1 MKLRR
6 FFVALLLAL
15 FSLQTLNITAF
26 AEEGMW
32 PFNNVP
38 RAEIK
43 KKYGFEI
50 TDEWLNKVRLASVR
64 FNNGGSGSFV
74 SPNGL
79 VLTNYH
85 IVEDIVGEVSTPEK
99 DLAKEGFLAKTQAD
113 EIKAPS
119 LELNV
124 LMSIEDVTNRVN
136 AAVKANASDAEAFA
150 ARRAETSAIEA
161 ESLKAT
167 GLRSDVVTLYQ
178 GGQYNLYRYKK
189 YTDVRLV
196 FVPEFQ
202 AAFFGGDPDNFNFPR
217 FNIDMALVRVY
228 ENGQPVHPENYFKWS
243 TAGAKEGSL
252 VFVTGNPGS
261 TSRLNIVAHLEEL
274 RDTSIP
280 IILRLLERR
289 EAVLKKYMAMG
300 DEQTRQ
306 AQNELNS
313 VQNSL
318 KVYRGQIA
326 GLKDKELLARKMK
339 EEAALRKSIAAN
351 PERQKMY
358 GDAWDA
364 ITKAHQ
370 TYPSYIR
377 ERRIFDQ
384 AAGFNSVLF
393 SFARG
398 LVRLAAEN
406 QKPNAE
412 RLLEYTDAR
421 RASLELALYS
431 PAPIHEDFEK
441 LKLADSLG
449 FMVELL
455 GADHPLVKQV
465 LDGKTPE
472 ARAEELV
479 SGTKLKDPAYRKEL
493 AAGGQKAIDESTDP
507 MIVVARTI
515 DAKARELRKRYE
527 SEVIGVERAN
537 YAKIARA
544 LFETEGTKMYPDAT
558 FTLRLSYGSVQ
569 GYMENGKNVPPF
581 TTLGGLFARSDSFK
595 RAFPYNLPAR
605 WYEKKSA
612 IDLNTPFNF
621 VSTNDIIGGNSG
633 SPTINQNG
641 ELVGLIFDG
650 NIQSLVGDF
659 MYDGSVNRAI
669 SVDSRG
675 MLEVLKKVFN
685 ATDVVAELTGQQ
697 GTQKSQS
704 ATGF

>member
-1 MKLRR
+1 MRLRR
-6 FFVALLLAL
+6 LLSALLLAL
-15 FSLQTLNITAF
+15 FSLQTLHITAL
-26 AEEGMW
+26 ADEGMW

-43 KKYGFEI
+43 KKYGFDV
-50 TDEWLNKVRLASVR
+50 TDEWLKKVQMASVR

-99 DLAKEGFLAKTQAD
+99 DLAKEGFVARTRAE

-124 LMSIEDVTNRVN
+124 LESIEDVTSRVN
-136 AAVKANASDAEAFA
+136 GAVKDGMKDAEAFA
-150 ARRAETSAIEA
+150 ARRAETAAIET
-161 ESLKAT
+161 ESTKAT

-228 ENGQPVHPENYFKWS
+228 ENGQPVKPESYFKWS
-243 TAGAKEGSL
+243 TAGVKEGNL

-261 TSRLNIVAHLEEL
+261 TSRLDTVAHLEQL

-300 DEQTRQ
+300 EEQTRQ

-318 KVYRGQIA
+318 KVYRGQVK
-326 GLKDKELLARKMK
+326 GLKDPALIARKQK
-339 EEAALRKSIAAN
+339 EEQALRKAIADN

-358 GDAWDA
+358 GEAWDA
-364 ITKAHQ
+364 IAKAHS
-370 TYPSYIR
+370 TYPSFIKD
-377 ERRIFDQ
+377 RRIFEQ
-384 AAGFNSVLF
+384 MGGFNSELF
-393 SFARG
+393 YFART
-398 LVRLAAEN
+398 LVRLADES
-406 QKPNAE
+406 QKPNNE
-412 RLLEYTDAR
+412 RLPEYTDAR
-421 RASLELALYS
+421 RASLELGLYS
-431 PAPIHEDFEK
+431 PAPIHEDFEV
-441 LKLADSLG
+441 LKLTDSLG

-455 GADHPLVKQV
+455 GADNDLVKQV
-465 LDGKTPE
+465 LAGKTPE
-472 ARAEELV
+472 ARAKEMIL
-479 SGTKLKDPAYRKEL
+479 GTKLGDVAVRKEL
-493 AAGGQKAIDESTDP
+493 AAGGKAAIDASTDP
-507 MIVVARTI
+507 MIVVARMI
-515 DAKARELRKRYE
+515 DAKAREVRKRYE
-527 SEVIGVERAN
+527 SEVTGVERSN

-558 FTLRLSYGSVQ
+558 FTLRLSYGAVE
-569 GYMENGKNVPPF
+569 GYMENGKKVPPF

-595 RAFPYNLPAR
+595 HEFPYNLPER
-605 WYEKKSA
+605 WTEKKSA
-612 IDLNTPFNF
+612 LNLNTPFNF

-659 MYDGSVNRAI
+659 MYDPSVNRAI

-675 MLEVLKKVFN
+675 MLEVLKKVFGAN
-685 ATDVVAELTGQQ
+685 EIVAELTA
-697 GTQKSQS
+697 S
-704 ATGF
+704 

>member
-1 MKLRR
+1 MKFRK
-6 FFVALLLAL
+6 FFSALLLAL
-15 FSLQTLNITAF
+15 FSLQTLHLTAL
-26 AEEGMW
+26 ADEGMW
-32 PFNNVP
+32 TFNNVP

-43 KKYGFEI
+43 KKYGFDV

-99 DLAKEGFLAKTQAD
+99 DLAKEGFLAKTRAE

-119 LELNV
+119 LELNQ
-124 LMSIEDVTNRVN
+124 LISIEDVTSRVSG
-136 AAVKANASDAEAFA
+136 AVKPNSTDAEAFA
-150 ARRAETSAIEA
+150 ARRAEISAIEA
-161 ESLKAT
+161 ESTKAT

-228 ENGQPVHPENYFKWS
+228 ENDQPVHPDNYFKWS
-243 TAGAKEGSL
+243 TTGAKEGSL

-261 TSRLNIVAHLEEL
+261 TSRIDTVAHLEEL

-280 IILRLLERR
+280 IVIRLLERR

-300 DEQTRQ
+300 EEQTRQ
-306 AQNELNS
+306 SQNDLNS
-313 VQNSL
+313 VQNAL
-318 KVYRGQIA
+318 KVYRGQLK
-326 GLKDKELLARKMK
+326 GLKDPALMARKTK
-339 EEAALRKSIAAN
+339 EEQALRKAVAAN
-351 PERQKMY
+351 PEWQKQY
-358 GDAWDA
+358 GGAWDA
-364 ITKAHQ
+364 IAAAHKA
-370 TYPSYIR
+370 YPSYIR

-384 AAGFNSVLF
+384 GGGFNTVLF
-393 SFARG
+393 GYART
-398 LVRLAAEN
+398 LVRMAEESK
-406 QKPNAE
+406 KPNAE
-412 RLLEYTDAR
+412 RLPEYTDAR
-421 RASLELALYS
+421 RASLELALFS

-455 GADHPLVKQV
+455 GADDPLVKGV
-465 LDGKTPE
+465 LAGKTPE
-472 ARAEELV
+472 ARADELI
-479 SGTKLKDPAYRKEL
+479 SGTKLKDPEFRKEL
-493 AAGGQKAIDESTDP
+493 ANGGFEAIDASNDP
-507 MIVVARTI
+507 MILVAREV

-527 SEVIGVERAN
+527 TEVAAVERAN
-537 YAKIARA
+537 YAKISRA
-544 LFETEGTKMYPDAT
+544 LFETEGNKIYPDAT
-558 FTLRLSYGSVQ
+558 FTLRLSYGAVE
-569 GYMENGKNVPPF
+569 GYMENGKKVPPF
-581 TTLGGLFARSDSFK
+581 TTLGGLYARSDAFK
-595 RAFPYNLPAR
+595 HEFPYNLPPR
-605 WYEKKSA
+605 WIEKKSA
-612 IDLNTPFNF
+612 INLNTPFNF

-675 MLEVLKKVFN
+675 MLEVLKKVFGAN
-685 ATDVVAELTGQQ
+685 DIVAELT
-697 GTQKSQS
+697 TAS
-704 ATGF
+704 

>member
-1 MKLRR
+1 MKFRR
-6 FFVALLLAL
+6 LVCAIVVAF
-15 FSLQTLNITAF
+15 FSLQAMQF
-26 AEEGMW
+26 SARADEGMW

-43 KKYGFEI
+43 RKYGFEI
-50 TDEWLNKVRLASVR
+50 TDAWLHKVQLASVR

-74 SPNGL
+74 SGDGL

-85 IVEDIVGEVSTPEK
+85 IVEDIINEVSTPEK
-99 DLAKEGFLAKTQAD
+99 DLAKEGFLARARAD
-113 EIKAPS
+113 EIKAPE

-124 LMSIEDVTNRVN
+124 LDSIEDVTARVN
-136 AAVKANASDAEAFA
+136 GAVKAGATDAEAFL
-150 ARRAETSAIEA
+150 ARRAEISNIEGEA
-161 ESLKAT
+161 TKAT

-189 YTDVRLV
+189 YTDVRVV

-228 ENGQPVHPENYFKWS
+228 ENDQPVHPENYLKWS
-243 TAGAKEGSL
+243 TAGTKDGEL
-252 VFVTGNPGS
+252 VFVTGHPGS
-261 TSRLNIVAHLEEL
+261 TARLNTVAHLEEL

-289 EAVLKKYMAMG
+289 EKMLMSYMAMG
-300 DEQTRQ
+300 AEQTRQ

-318 KVYRGQIA
+318 KVYRGQLA
-326 GLKDKELLARKMK
+326 GLKDKALLDRKMK

-351 PERQKMY
+351 PEREKMY
-358 GDAWDA
+358 GSAWDA
-364 ITKAHQ
+364 IARAHGGLP
-370 TYPSYIR
+370 TYIR

-384 AAGFNSVLF
+384 GSGFNTATF
-393 SFARG
+393 GFARA

-406 QKPNAE
+406 AKPNTE
-412 RLLEYTDAR
+412 RLPEYTDAR
-421 RASLELALYS
+421 RASLEAGLYS
-431 PAPIHEDFEK
+431 PAPIHNDFEK

-455 GADHPLVKQV
+455 GADHPLVKQI
-465 LDGKTPE
+465 LSGLTPE
-472 ARAEELV
+472 ARAAEMID
-479 SGTKLKDPAYRKEL
+479 GTKLNVPEARREI
-493 AAGGQKAIDESTDP
+493 ARGGQAAIDASTDP
-507 MIVVARTI
+507 MIVVARLI
-515 DAKARELRKRYE
+515 DSKARELRRRYE
-527 SEVIGVERAN
+527 SEVTGVERAN
-537 YAKIARA
+537 YARIARA
-544 LFETEGTKMYPDAT
+544 RFETEGTKLYPDAT
-558 FTLRLSYGSVQ
+558 FTLRLSYGTVG
-569 GYMENGKNVPPF
+569 GYMENGKKVAPY
-581 TTLGGLFARSDSFK
+581 TTLGGLFNRSTHFK
-595 RAFPYNLPAR
+595 AEFPYNLPQR
-605 WYEKKSA
+605 WLDKKTS
-612 IDLNTPFNF
+612 INLSTPFNF

-633 SPTINQNG
+633 SPTINRNG

-675 MLEVLKKVFN
+675 MLEVLRKVFN
-685 ATDVVAELTGQQ
+685 ANEVASELT
-697 GTQKSQS
+697 K
-704 ATGF
+704 

>member
-1 MKLRR
+1 MRLRR
-6 FFVALLLAL
+6 LFSALLLAL
-15 FSLQTLNITAF
+15 FSLQTLHITAL
-26 AEEGMW
+26 ADEGMW

-43 KKYGFEI
+43 KKYGFEV

-99 DLAKEGFLAKTQAD
+99 DLAKEGFVARTRAD

-124 LMSIEDVTNRVN
+124 LQSIEDVTSRVN
-136 AAVKANASDAEAFA
+136 GAVKDGATDAESFA
-150 ARRAETSAIEA
+150 ARRAEVAAIEA
-161 ESLKAT
+161 ESTKAT

-228 ENGQPVHPENYFKWS
+228 ENGQPVKPENYFKWS
-243 TAGAKEGSL
+243 TTGVKEGNL

-261 TSRLNIVAHLEEL
+261 TSRLDTVAHLEEL
-274 RDTSIP
+274 RETSIP

-289 EAVLKKYMAMG
+289 ESMLKRYMAMG
-300 DEQTRQ
+300 EEQTRQ

-313 VQNSL
+313 IQNSL
-318 KVYRGQIA
+318 KVYRGQLK
-326 GLKDKELLARKMK
+326 GLKDPALMARKQK
-339 EEAALRKSIAAN
+339 EEQALRKAIDEN

-358 GDAWDA
+358 GAAWDA
-364 ITKAHQ
+364 IAKAHQ
-370 TYPSYIR
+370 TYPSYIK
-377 ERRIFDQ
+377 ERRIFEQ
-384 AAGFNSVLF
+384 SGGFNSTYF
-393 SFARG
+393 TFARM
-398 LVRLAAEN
+398 LVRLAEEN
-406 QKPNAE
+406 QRPNVE

-431 PAPIHEDFEK
+431 PAPIHNDFEE

-455 GADHPLVKQV
+455 GDNNPLLKQV
-465 LDGKTPE
+465 LAGKTPA
-472 ARAEELV
+472 ARAGELI
-479 SGTKLKDPAYRKEL
+479 SGTKLGDVAFRKEL
-493 AAGGQKAIDESTDP
+493 AAGGKAAIDASTDP

-515 DAKARELRKRYE
+515 DAKAREVRKRYE
-527 SEVIGVERAN
+527 SELTGVERAN

-544 LFETEGTKMYPDAT
+544 LFETEGTKLYPDAT
-558 FTLRLSYGSVQ
+558 FTLRLSYGAVE
-569 GYMENGKNVPPF
+569 GYMENGTKIPPF
-581 TTLGGLFARSDSFK
+581 TTLGGLFARSDKFK
-595 RAFPYNLPAR
+595 HEFPYNLPER
-605 WYEKKSA
+605 WTQKKSA
-612 IDLNTPFNF
+612 INLNTPFNF

-659 MYDGSVNRAI
+659 MYDPSVNRAI

-675 MLEVLKKVFN
+675 MLEVLKKVFG
-685 ATDVVAELTGQQ
+685 ATEIVAELTA
-697 GTQKSQS
+697 S
-704 ATGF
+704 

>member
-1 MKLRR
+1 MRLRR
-6 FFVALLLAL
+6 LFSALLLAL
-15 FSLQTLNITAF
+15 FGLQTLHITAL
-26 AEEGMW
+26 ADEGMW

-43 KKYGFEI
+43 KKYGFDV

-74 SPNGL
+74 SPNRL
-79 VLTNYH
+79 VLTHHH
-85 IVEDIVGEVSTPEK
+85 IVEDIVAEVSTPEK
-99 DLAKEGFLAKTQAD
+99 DYAKEGFVAKTRAD

-124 LMSIEDVTNRVN
+124 LMSIEDVTSRVN
-136 AAVKANASDAEAFA
+136 GAIKAGATDSEAFA
-150 ARRAETSAIEA
+150 ARRAEISAIEA
-161 ESLKAT
+161 ESLKST
-167 GLRSDVVTLYQ
+167 GMRSDVVTLYQ

-196 FVPEFQ
+196 FAPEFQ

-228 ENGQPVHPENYFKWS
+228 ENDQPVRPENYFKWS
-243 TAGAKEGSL
+243 TAGAKDGTL

-261 TSRLNIVAHLEEL
+261 TSRLNTVAHLEQL

-280 IILRLLERR
+280 IIIRLLERR
-289 EAVLKKYMAMG
+289 EAVLKKYMAKG

-313 VQNSL
+313 VQNSF

-326 GLKDKELLARKMK
+326 GLKDSALIARKQK
-339 EEAALRKSIAAN
+339 EEDALRKSIAAN

-364 ITKAHQ
+364 IAKAHQ
-370 TYPSYIR
+370 THPTYIR
-377 ERRIFDQ
+377 DRRIFEQ
-384 AAGFNSVLF
+384 AAGFNSTLF
-393 SFARG
+393 SFARA

-412 RLLEYTDAR
+412 RLPEYTDAR
-421 RASLELALYS
+421 RASLELGLYS

-455 GADHPLVKQV
+455 GADNELVKQV
-465 LDGKTPE
+465 LAGKTPE
-472 ARAEELV
+472 ARANELIA
-479 SGTKLKDPAYRKEL
+479 GTKLKDPAYRKEL
-493 AAGGQKAIDESTDP
+493 AAGGAKAIEDSTDP
-507 MIVVARTI
+507 MIVVAREI

-527 SEVIGVERAN
+527 SEVTGVERAN

-544 LFETEGTKMYPDAT
+544 LFETEGTNLYPDAT
-558 FTLRLSYGSVQ
+558 FTLRLSYGTVA
-569 GYMENGKNVPPF
+569 GYTENGKKIAPF
-581 TTLGGLFARSDSFK
+581 TTLGGLYARADQFK
-595 RAFPYNLPAR
+595 HQFPYVLPAR
-605 WYEKKSA
+605 WEQKKSA
-612 IDLNTPFNF
+612 LNLNTPFNF

-685 ATDVVAELTGQQ
+685 ANESAAELTA
-697 GTQKSQS
+697 S
-704 ATGF
+704 